1 MISSQMLIFIFYF
14 FWNTCISSKKCKR
27 HPDMANDVSVV
38 GQACVDFK
46 LCKKERTF
54 RFLALSLP
62 LAFSVYFNKLSLILS
77 FIFMHSVSLFV
88 CPFCSDSLKCAHM

>member
-1 MISSQMLIFIFYF
+1 MSASGG
-14 FWNTCISSKKCKR
+14 

-46 LCKKERTF
+46 LFKLKERTF
-54 RFLALSLP
+54 LFVALSLP

-88 CPFCSDSLKCAHM
+88 CPFRSDSLKCAHM